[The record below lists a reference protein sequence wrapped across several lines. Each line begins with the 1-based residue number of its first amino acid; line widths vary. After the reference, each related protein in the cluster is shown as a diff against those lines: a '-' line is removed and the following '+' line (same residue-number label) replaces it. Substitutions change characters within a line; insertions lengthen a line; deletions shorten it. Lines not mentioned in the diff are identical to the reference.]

1 MSYICLIANSKGI
14 AASGD
19 SRITMSPKALNLH
32 FDKTRKVFQ
41 DEKLGLIWACCGLT
55 IFGGVNYFRVVEKT
69 LRTER
74 MSMGAKLNRISTMM
88 KRATKAHH
96 LLSRGESAFTLLM
109 GSVKAGEPEI
119 TVLKVMNGSAE
130 MKTVQGAY
138 AVEDGSVSVGALPT
152 AEELEKATLENVL
165 EMVRCRAM
173 CAVKRSAEEA
183 KEDRKK
189 KQTVGGN
196 VRVVYMQVQG
206 METN

>member
-41 DEKLGLIWACCGLT
+41 DEKQGLIWACCGLT

-69 LRTER
+69 LRTEG
-74 MSMGAKLNRISTMM
+74 MSMGAKLNRITTMM

-109 GSVKAGEPEI
+109 GSTKGGETEV
-119 TVLKVMNGSAE
+119 TVLKVVNGNAHQ
-130 MKTVQGAY
+130 KTVTGPY
-138 AVEDGSVSVGALPT
+138 AVEDGSVSMGALP
-152 AEELEKATLENVL
+152 AVEELEKATLENIL
-165 EMVRCRAM
+165 EMARSRAM
-173 CAVKRSAEEA
+173 RAVKRSAEEA
-183 KEDRKK
+183 KKDRKT

-196 VRVVYMQVQG
+196 VRVVYMQV
-206 METN
+206 